1 MKKLVAAVTL
11 VALGA
16 TGAFA
21 AAFNYPRTG
30 VVNSVH
36 NLDSLVERTAG
47 SAGDSQARVCAFCH
61 TPHHAL
67 ADPTGQEQP
76 LWSHQYT
83 GYINNWTP
91 YHSPTLNAT
100 ITDPLMGPSRLCMS
114 CHDGIVAADQHYGIA
129 GQLTLVGDGFGGRAV
144 GAADTAGNADFSND
158 HPIGFDYLA
167 VAGNTL
173 GGGTPGQDSGIFG
186 PNLDYLGNA
195 GVTILSTLYQGKYMT
210 CATCHDVHNRDN
222 AINTAASTRNYF
234 VYAPQ
239 DGSKLCLSC
248 HDKGD
253 PARTGQ

>member
-1 MKKLVAAVTL
+1 MMKKLVAAVAL

-21 AAFNYPRTG
+21 AAFNAPATG

-36 NLDSLVERTAG
+36 NLNSAQEIAAG

-91 YHSPTLNAT
+91 YHSPTLDAN

-114 CHDGIVAADQHYGIA
+114 CHDGVVAADQHYGTA
-129 GQLTLVGDGFGGRAV
+129 GSLTLVGDDFGGRAI
-144 GAADTAGNADFSND
+144 GAQDTAGNANFSND
-158 HPIGFDYLA
+158 HPIGFDYNA
-167 VAGNTL
+167 VAGKAPAT
-173 GGGTPGQDSGIFG
+173 GTDKGIWGAVGRAFK
-186 PNLDYLGNA
+186 GNA
-195 GVTILSTLYQGKYMT
+195 AVTVADTLYQGQYMT
-210 CATCHDVHNRDN
+210 CATCHDVHNKDN
-222 AINTAASTRNYF
+222 AVNVAASTRNYF

-239 DGSKLCLSC
+239 DGSQLCLTC

-253 PARTGQ
+253 GL

>member
-1 MKKLVAAVTL
+1 MMKKLVIAVAL
-11 VALGA
+11 VALSA

-21 AAFNYPRTG
+21 AAANAPGTG

-36 NLDSLVERTAG
+36 NINTIPGATAD
-47 SAGDSQARVCAFCH
+47 AQARVCAFCH

-91 YHSPTLNAT
+91 YHSPTLDAN

-114 CHDGIVAADQHYGIA
+114 CHDGVVAADQHYGIA
-129 GQLTLVGDGFGGRAV
+129 GTKVGLGGDGFGGRDI
-144 GAADTAGNADFSND
+144 GLADAAGNANFGND

-167 VAGNTL
+167 VAGKAPAT
-173 GGGTPGQDSGIFG
+173 GTDKGIWGATNRTFRG
-186 PNLDYLGNA
+186 NLNNP
-195 GVTILSTLYQGKYMT
+195 TITVKDTLYQGQYMT
-210 CATCHDVHNRDN
+210 CATCHDVHNKDN
-222 AINTAASTRNYF
+222 AANIAASSRNYF

-239 DGSKLCLSC
+239 DGSQLCLTC

-253 PARTGQ
+253 GL